1 MKAFLREILGT
12 LILAVVIFFLLQ
24 TTIRHSVVMTASM
37 EPTLPI
43 GHHLL
48 VNKVVYKIFHEP
60 ERGDIITF
68 YPPNNPKTVFIKR
81 VIGLPNDTVAVKEGM
96 VYVNDSP
103 LSEPYIKE
111 PPRYIFHQQKIP
123 ENNYFVL
130 GDNRNNSTDSH
141 TGWTVKRKDIIGKA
155 WLSIWPPS
163 EWGLAPNYPL
173 QEQLA
178 RSTKLLF
185 QLP

>member
-12 LILAVVIFFLLQ
+12 LILAVVIFLLLQ
-24 TTIRHSVVMTASM
+24 TTIRHSVVVSASM

-48 VNKVVYKIFHEP
+48 INKVVCKFHEP

-68 YPPNNPKTVFIKR
+68 YLPNNPKTVYIKR

-141 TGWTVKRKDIIGKA
+141 TGFTVKRKDIIGKA
-155 WLSIWPPS
+155 WLSVWPPS
-163 EWGLAPNYPL
+163 KWGLAPNYPL

-178 RSTKLLF
+178 SSTKLLF